1 MAERVTLTA
10 EEAEALRKLRAQH
23 RNESFASDEPEWVVV
38 DNDTRPHK
46 VLVLQDTSTGTT

>member
-10 EEAEALRKLRAQH
+10 EEAEALRKLRAKH
-23 RNESFASDEPEWVVV
+23 RNESLASDATEWVPV

-46 VLVLQDTSTGTT
+46 VLVLPGTSTGTI